1 MVPPNPQIIHFNKVF
16 HCKPSILGYPYFWKH
31 PCVHFFVPLI
41 FGKKRS
47 KICSQCWFQRC
58 LIHVHPYLGKGLVL
72 CLPRFAKSKLL
83 YIYIFPFFQ
92 KTLEKI
98 NVASHHFLGPLGEPP
113 GKTPTRR
120 RRPEEWNSCCSLLLR
135 CAASAPKGGILGAF
149 FWGDFGGDRYE
160 ITHAQTLDV

>member
-83 YIYIFPFFQ
+83 YIYSFFFKKHWKKSTWRPTIFWDLWVSLRVKRQRDAEGPKSGIVVVPYSFDALLRPP
-92 KTLEKI
+92 KE
-98 NVASHHFLGPLGEPP
+98 AFLGHFF
-113 GKTPTRR
+113 
-120 RRPEEWNSCCSLLLR
+120 
-135 CAASAPKGGILGAF
+135 GGILVGI
-149 FWGDFGGDRYE
+149 DMK
-160 ITHAQTLDV
+160 